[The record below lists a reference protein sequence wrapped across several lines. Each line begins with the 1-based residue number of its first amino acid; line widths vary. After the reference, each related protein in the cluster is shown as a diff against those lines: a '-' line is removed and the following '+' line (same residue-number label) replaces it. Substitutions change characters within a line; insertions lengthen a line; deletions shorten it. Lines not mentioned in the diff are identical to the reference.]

1 MSLLDVQGLEVHFR
15 LDNPPDNPTDNSSKD
30 KSSTD
35 KSSTDKGSTDKGH
48 TDSESHVVQAVRGVS
63 LHLDAGDT
71 VAIVGE
77 SGSGKSTLARSILQ
91 LLPYPQAF
99 HPGGSIL
106 LEGEELLGAP
116 PAVLE
121 KVRGGRVGMIFQ
133 EPMTS
138 LNPLQ
143 TVGKQVAE
151 AITLHQK
158 LPDKQVKARVHELL
172 ERVRLPEPERYAKSY
187 PHQLSGGQ
195 RQRVMIAIALANN
208 PDLLIA
214 DEPTTALDVTIQ
226 AEILLLIGD
235 IQRELGMAVLL
246 ITHDLNLVRHVAD
259 RVYVMTEGRVVEE
272 GNTRTLFANP
282 QHPYTQTLLAAEP
295 SGEPEDANPEAE
307 VVLAGENIRV
317 HFDIRRG
324 VLRRKVGYV
333 PAVENVT
340 IRLRAGQTVGVVG
353 ESGSGKTSLGLALLK
368 LIGSQGDIT
377 FDGKDLQTLSN
388 KHLRPLRRD
397 LQIVFQDPFS
407 SLSPRFSVFQIIEE
421 GLKVHNLGGNYD
433 AKRQWVARA
442 LVEVGLTPDVMD
454 RYPHAFSGGQRQRIA
469 IARAMVLEPRVL
481 ILDEPT
487 SSLDMTVQKQILELL
502 QTLQR
507 RHQLAYMFISHD
519 LRVVRALASELIVM
533 KDGKVVEQGRARDI
547 FTNAQ
552 HAYTKTLLAAAFDA
566 VALQT

>member
-1 MSLLDVQGLEVHFR
+1 MSLLDIQQLEVHFR
-15 LDNPPDNPTDNSSKD
+15 IDS
-30 KSSTD
+30 
-35 KSSTDKGSTDKGH
+35 H
-48 TDSESHVVQAVRGVS
+48 TGDEHHVVQAVRGVS
-63 LHLDAGDT
+63 LHVEQGET

-99 HPGGSIL
+99 HPGGSIAL
-106 LEGEELLGAP
+106 DGEELLGAP
-116 PAVLE
+116 PVVLE
-121 KVRGGRVGMIFQ
+121 QVRGGRVGMIFQ

-151 AITLHQK
+151 AITLHQQRHQK
-158 LPDKQVKARVHELL
+158 LPEKQVKARVIELL
-172 ERVRLPEPERYAKSY
+172 ERVRLPNPALYAKSY

-195 RQRVMIAIALANN
+195 RQRAMIAMALANN

-226 AEILLLIGD
+226 AEILALIGD

-246 ITHDLNLVRHVAD
+246 ITHDLNLVRHVAN

-272 GNTRTLFANP
+272 GQTRTIFASP
-282 QHPYTQTLLAAEP
+282 QHPYTQKLLEAEP
-295 SGEPEDANPEAE
+295 SGEPEDVDPAAE
-307 VVLAGENIRV
+307 VVLTGNNIQV

-333 PAVENVT
+333 PAVEDVS
-340 IRLRAGQTVGVVG
+340 IQLRAGQTVGVVG
-353 ESGSGKTSLGLALLK
+353 ESGSGKTSLGLALLR
-368 LIGSQGDIT
+368 LISSRGAIT
-377 FDGKDLQTLSN
+377 FAGQNLQNVKN

-407 SLSPRFSVFQIIEE
+407 SLSPRLSVFQIIEE

-433 AKRQWVARA
+433 DRRQRVARA
-442 LVEVGLTPDVMD
+442 LVEVGLSPNVMD

-507 RHQLAYMFISHD
+507 RHSLAYMFISHD
-519 LRVVRALASELIVM
+519 LRVVRSLASELIVM
-533 KDGKVVEQGRARDI
+533 KDGLVVEQGRARDI
-547 FTNAQ
+547 FTNPQ
-552 HAYTKTLLAAAFDA
+552 HEYTKALLAAALDT

>member
-1 MSLLDVQGLEVHFR
+1 LDIQQLEVHFR
-15 LDNPPDNPTDNSSKD
+15 IDS
-30 KSSTD
+30 
-35 KSSTDKGSTDKGH
+35 H
-48 TDSESHVVQAVRGVS
+48 TGDEHHVVQAVRGVS
-63 LHLDAGDT
+63 LHVEQGET

-99 HPGGSIL
+99 HPGGSIAL
-106 LEGEELLGAP
+106 DGEELLGAP
-116 PAVLE
+116 PVVLE
-121 KVRGGRVGMIFQ
+121 QVRGGRVGMIFQ

-151 AITLHQK
+151 AITLHQQRHQK
-158 LPDKQVKARVHELL
+158 LPEKQVKARVIELL
-172 ERVRLPEPERYAKSY
+172 ERVRLPNPALYAKSY

-195 RQRVMIAIALANN
+195 RQRAMIAMALANN

-226 AEILLLIGD
+226 AEILALIGD

-246 ITHDLNLVRHVAD
+246 ITHDLNLVRHVAN

-272 GNTRTLFANP
+272 GQTRTIFASP
-282 QHPYTQTLLAAEP
+282 QHPYTQKLLEAEP
-295 SGEPEDANPEAE
+295 SGEPEDVDPAAE
-307 VVLAGENIRV
+307 VVLTGNNIQV

-333 PAVENVT
+333 PAVEDVS
-340 IRLRAGQTVGVVG
+340 IQLRAGQTVGVVG
-353 ESGSGKTSLGLALLK
+353 ESGSGKTSLGLALLR
-368 LIGSQGDIT
+368 LISSRGAIT
-377 FDGKDLQTLSN
+377 FAGQNLQNVKN

-407 SLSPRFSVFQIIEE
+407 SLSPRLSVFQIIEE

-433 AKRQWVARA
+433 DRRQRVARA
-442 LVEVGLTPDVMD
+442 LVEVGLSPNVMD

-507 RHQLAYMFISHD
+507 RHSLAYMFISHD
-519 LRVVRALASELIVM
+519 LRVVRSLASELIVM
-533 KDGKVVEQGRARDI
+533 KDGLVVEQGRARDI
-547 FTNAQ
+547 FTNPQ
-552 HAYTKTLLAAAFDA
+552 HEYTKALLAAALDT

>member
-1 MSLLDVQGLEVHFR
+1 MQELEVHFR
-15 LDNPPDNPTDNSSKD
+15 IDS
-30 KSSTD
+30 
-35 KSSTDKGSTDKGH
+35 H
-48 TDSESHVVQAVRGVS
+48 TGAESHVVQAVRGVS
-63 LHLDAGDT
+63 LHVDQGET

-99 HPGGSIL
+99 HPAGSITL
-106 LEGEELLGAP
+106 DGEELLGAP
-116 PAVLE
+116 PAMLE

-158 LPDKQVKARVHELL
+158 LPEKQLKAQVIALL
-172 ERVRLPEPERYAKSY
+172 ERVRLPNPALYTKSY

-195 RQRVMIAIALANN
+195 RQRAMIAMALANS

-226 AEILLLIGD
+226 AEILALIGD
-235 IQRELGMAVLL
+235 LQRELGMAVLL
-246 ITHDLNLVRHVAD
+246 ITHDLNLVRHVAR

-272 GNTRTLFANP
+272 GNTRTIFASP
-282 QHPYTQTLLAAEP
+282 QHRYTQKLLEAEP
-295 SGEPEDANPEAE
+295 SGEPEDVDPDAE
-307 VVLAGENIRV
+307 VVLEGDKIQV

-333 PAVENVT
+333 PAVEEVS
-340 IRLRAGQTVGVVG
+340 IQLRAGQTVGVVG
-353 ESGSGKTSLGLALLK
+353 ESGSGKTSLGLALLR
-368 LIGSQGDIT
+368 LIGSQGRIT
-377 FDGKDLQTLSN
+377 FDGQDLQTVKN

-407 SLSPRFSVFQIIEE
+407 SLSPRLSVFQIIEE

-433 AKRQWVARA
+433 DRRQRVARA
-442 LVEVGLTPDVMD
+442 LVEVGLNPDVMD

-533 KDGKVVEQGRARDI
+533 KDGLVVEQGRAKDI
-547 FTNAQ
+547 FTNPQ
-552 HAYTKTLLAAAFDA
+552 HEYTKTLLAAAFDA
-566 VALQT
+566 VALQM

>member
-1 MSLLDVQGLEVHFR
+1 MSLLALRELEVHFR
-15 LDNPPDNPTDNSSKD
+15 INSLTGD
-30 KSSTD
+30 
-35 KSSTDKGSTDKGH
+35 
-48 TDSESHVVQAVRGVS
+48 ESHVVQAVRGVS
-63 LHLDAGDT
+63 LHVDQGET

-99 HPGGSIL
+99 HPGGNITL
-106 LEGEELLGAP
+106 DGEELLGAP

-121 KVRGGRVGMIFQ
+121 KIRGGRVGMIFQ

-143 TVGKQVAE
+143 TIGKQVAE
-151 AITLHQK
+151 AVTLHQK
-158 LPDKQVKARVHELL
+158 LSDKQVKMRVRELL
-172 ERVRLPEPERYAKSY
+172 ERVRLPDPDRYVKSY

-195 RQRVMIAIALANN
+195 RQRVMIAMALANS

-226 AEILLLIGD
+226 AEILTLIGD

-246 ITHDLNLVRHVAD
+246 ITHDLNLVRHVAQ

-272 GNTRTLFANP
+272 GNTRTLFTSP
-282 QHPYTQTLLAAEP
+282 QHPYTQKLLEAEP
-295 SGEPEDANPEAE
+295 SGEPEDVDPEAE
-307 VVLAGENIRV
+307 VVLTGDKIQV

-333 PAVENVT
+333 PAVEEVS
-340 IRLRAGQTVGVVG
+340 ICLRAGQTVGVVG
-353 ESGSGKTSLGLALLK
+353 ESGSGKTSLGLALLR
-368 LIGSQGDIT
+368 LISSRGRIT
-377 FDGKDLQTLSN
+377 FDGQDLQGIHN

-407 SLSPRFSVFQIIEE
+407 SLSPRLSVFQIIEE

-433 AKRQWVARA
+433 ARRQRVAKA
-442 LVEVGLTPDVMD
+442 LVEVGLSPEVMD

-507 RHQLAYMFISHD
+507 RHSLAYMFISHD
-519 LRVVRALASELIVM
+519 LRVVRSLASELIVM
-533 KDGKVVEQGRARDI
+533 KDGLVVEQGRARDI
-547 FTNAQ
+547 FTNPQ
-552 HAYTKTLLAAAFDA
+552 HDYTKTLLAAAFDA

>member
-1 MSLLDVQGLEVHFR
+1 VSLLALRELEVHFR
-15 LDNPPDNPTDNSSKD
+15 INSLTGD
-30 KSSTD
+30 
-35 KSSTDKGSTDKGH
+35 
-48 TDSESHVVQAVRGVS
+48 ESHVVQAVRGVS
-63 LHLDAGDT
+63 LHVDQGET

-99 HPGGSIL
+99 HPGGNITL
-106 LEGEELLGAP
+106 DGEELLGAP

-121 KVRGGRVGMIFQ
+121 KIRGGRVGMIFQ

-143 TVGKQVAE
+143 TIGKQVAE
-151 AITLHQK
+151 AVTLHQK
-158 LPDKQVKARVHELL
+158 LSDKQVKMRVRELL
-172 ERVRLPEPERYAKSY
+172 ERVRLPDPDRYVKSY

-195 RQRVMIAIALANN
+195 RQRVMIAMALANS

-226 AEILLLIGD
+226 AEILTLIGD

-246 ITHDLNLVRHVAD
+246 ITHDLNLVRHVAQ

-272 GNTRTLFANP
+272 GNTRTLFTSP
-282 QHPYTQTLLAAEP
+282 QHPYTQKLLEAEP
-295 SGEPEDANPEAE
+295 SGEPEDVDPEAE
-307 VVLAGENIRV
+307 VVLTGDKIQV

-333 PAVENVT
+333 PAVEEVS
-340 IRLRAGQTVGVVG
+340 ICLRAGQTVGVVG
-353 ESGSGKTSLGLALLK
+353 ESGSGKTSLGLALLR
-368 LIGSQGDIT
+368 LISSRGRIT
-377 FDGKDLQTLSN
+377 FDGQDLQNVNN

-407 SLSPRFSVFQIIEE
+407 SLSPRLSVFQIIEE

-433 AKRQWVARA
+433 ARRQRVAKA
-442 LVEVGLTPDVMD
+442 LVEVGLSPEVMD

-507 RHQLAYMFISHD
+507 RHSLAYMFISHD
-519 LRVVRALASELIVM
+519 LRVVRSLASELIVM
-533 KDGKVVEQGRARDI
+533 KDGLVVEQGRARDI
-547 FTNAQ
+547 FTNPQ
-552 HAYTKTLLAAAFDA
+552 HDYTKTLLAAAFDA

>member
-1 MSLLDVQGLEVHFR
+1 MSLLEIHELEVHFR
-15 LDNPPDNPTDNSSKD
+15 I
-30 KSSTD
+30 
-35 KSSTDKGSTDKGH
+35 
-48 TDSESHVVQAVRGVS
+48 DSLTGDESHIVQAVRGVS
-63 LHLDAGDT
+63 LHVEQGET

-99 HPGGSIL
+99 HPGGSITL
-106 LEGEELLGAP
+106 DGEELLGAP
-116 PAVLE
+116 SAVLE

-151 AITLHQK
+151 AVTLHQK
-158 LPDKQVKARVHELL
+158 LSDKQVKMRVRELL
-172 ERVRLPEPERYAKSY
+172 ERVRLPDPDRYVKSY

-195 RQRVMIAIALANN
+195 RQRVMIAMALANS

-226 AEILLLIGD
+226 AEILALIGD
-235 IQRELGMAVLL
+235 LQRELGMAVLL
-246 ITHDLNLVRHVAD
+246 ITHDLNLVRHVAR

-272 GNTRTLFANP
+272 GNTHTLFASP
-282 QHPYTQTLLAAEP
+282 QHPYTQKLLAAEP
-295 SGEPEDANPEAE
+295 SGEPEDIDPDAA
-307 VVLAGENIRV
+307 VVLEGDKIQV

-333 PAVENVT
+333 PAVEEVS
-340 IRLRAGQTVGVVG
+340 IQLKAGQTVGVVG
-353 ESGSGKTSLGLALLK
+353 ESGSGKTSLGLALLR
-368 LIGSQGDIT
+368 LIGSRGRIT
-377 FDGKDLQTLSN
+377 FDGQDLQNLKN
-388 KHLRPLRRD
+388 KHVRPLRRD

-407 SLSPRFSVFQIIEE
+407 SLSPRLSVFQIIEE

-433 AKRQWVARA
+433 ARRQRVAKA

-507 RHQLAYMFISHD
+507 RHSLAYMFISHD
-519 LRVVRALASELIVM
+519 LRVVRSLASELIVM
-533 KDGKVVEQGRARDI
+533 KDGLVVEQGRARGI
-547 FTNAQ
+547 FTNPQ
-552 HAYTKTLLAAAFDA
+552 HEYTKTLLAAAFDA

>member
-1 MSLLDVQGLEVHFR
+1 VSLLEIHELEVHFR
-15 LDNPPDNPTDNSSKD
+15 I
-30 KSSTD
+30 
-35 KSSTDKGSTDKGH
+35 
-48 TDSESHVVQAVRGVS
+48 DSLTGDESHIVQAVRGVS
-63 LHLDAGDT
+63 LHVEQGET

-99 HPGGSIL
+99 HPGGSITL
-106 LEGEELLGAP
+106 DGEELLGAP
-116 PAVLE
+116 SAVLE

-151 AITLHQK
+151 AVTLHQK
-158 LPDKQVKARVHELL
+158 LSDKQVKMRVRELL
-172 ERVRLPEPERYAKSY
+172 ERVRLPDPDRYVKSY

-195 RQRVMIAIALANN
+195 RQRVMIAMALANS

-226 AEILLLIGD
+226 AEILALIGD
-235 IQRELGMAVLL
+235 LQRELGMAVLL
-246 ITHDLNLVRHVAD
+246 ITHDLNLVRHVAR

-272 GNTRTLFANP
+272 GNTHTLFASP
-282 QHPYTQTLLAAEP
+282 QHPYTQKLLAAEP
-295 SGEPEDANPEAE
+295 SGEPEDIDPDAA
-307 VVLAGENIRV
+307 VVLEGDKIQV

-333 PAVENVT
+333 PAVEEVS
-340 IRLRAGQTVGVVG
+340 IQLKAGQTVGVVG
-353 ESGSGKTSLGLALLK
+353 ESGSGKTSLGLALLR
-368 LIGSQGDIT
+368 LIGSRGRIT
-377 FDGKDLQTLSN
+377 FDGQDLQNLKN
-388 KHLRPLRRD
+388 KHVRPLRRD

-407 SLSPRFSVFQIIEE
+407 SLSPRLSVFQIIEE

-433 AKRQWVARA
+433 ARRQRVAKA

-507 RHQLAYMFISHD
+507 RHSLAYMFISHD
-519 LRVVRALASELIVM
+519 LRVVRSLASELIVM
-533 KDGKVVEQGRARDI
+533 KDGLVVEQGRARGI
-547 FTNAQ
+547 FTNPQ
-552 HAYTKTLLAAAFDA
+552 HEYTKTLLAAAFDA